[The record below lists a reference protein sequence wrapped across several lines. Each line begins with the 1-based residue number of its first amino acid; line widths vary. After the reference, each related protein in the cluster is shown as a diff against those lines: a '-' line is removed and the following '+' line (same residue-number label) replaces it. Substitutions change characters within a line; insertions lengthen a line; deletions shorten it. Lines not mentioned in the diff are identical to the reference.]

1 MTGSR
6 GRPRLPR
13 PGAERIEGG
22 GDVAGNVFL
31 IGLMGSG
38 KTTVGR
44 RLAALLDKP
53 FLDSDHEIEQRTG
66 VGIPLIF
73 EIEGEAG
80 FRQRETRMIAELT
93 QLENVVLATGGGAV
107 LSEENRAALRGR
119 GRVVYLHADLETLVK
134 RTRKDRNRPLLQ
146 TADPRGKMTQLLEAR
161 EPLYR
166 ATAHLVVNTGQ
177 RSAQAVAREIATRL
191 QSLSDRADPRADH
204 KP

>member
-1 MTGSR
+1 VTGSR
-6 GRPRLPR
+6 ARPHAPH
-13 PGAERIEGG
+13 PGTERSPGG
-22 GDVAGNVFL
+22 ASLAGSVFL

-44 RLAALLDKP
+44 RLATLLGKE
-53 FLDSDHEIEQRTG
+53 FLDSDQEIEQRTG

-93 QLENVVLATGGGAV
+93 ARENVVLATGGGAI
-107 LSEENRAALRGR
+107 LSEENRAALRNR
-119 GRVVYLHADLETLVK
+119 GKVVYLHADLETLVR
-134 RTRKDRNRPLLQ
+134 RTRRDRNRPLLQ
-146 TADPRGKMTQLLEAR
+146 TADPRGKMSQLLEAR

-166 ATAHLVVNTGQ
+166 ATAHLVVSSGQ

-191 QSLSDRADPRADH
+191 QALDPHAESSADDQP
-204 KP
+204 